1 MMAGDFSC
9 NSWLADS
16 RSTGS
21 NLSTVILHGLWI
33 HAPWAYE
40 LLSQLFATMNYSYDV
55 ECVRNLLV
63 DLLLRLD
70 IHVAVMCNVLE
81 YIF

>member
-1 MMAGDFSC
+1 MAGDFSFI
-9 NSWLADS
+9 SWLADS
-16 RSTGS
+16 KRTGS
-21 NLSTVILHGLWI
+21 NLSPVILHGLWI
-33 HAPWAYE
+33 HAPWACE
-40 LLSQLFATMNYSYDV
+40 FLSQLFATMNYRYDV

-81 YIF
+81 YIC